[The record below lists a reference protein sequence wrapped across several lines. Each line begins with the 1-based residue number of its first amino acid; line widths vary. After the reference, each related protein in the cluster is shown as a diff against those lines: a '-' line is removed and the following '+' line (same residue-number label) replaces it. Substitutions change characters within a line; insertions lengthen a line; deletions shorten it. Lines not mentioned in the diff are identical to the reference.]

1 VHCLLRFSLK
11 LQENES
17 KTVLKIEGSGKR
29 MMEIQY
35 CKVLQEAL
43 DEYVFVFLLLFSIW
57 VVMFKL
63 ELVS

>member
-1 VHCLLRFSLK
+1 